1 MASARTTNISLDWKM
16 MKCVGCLLASLWPKM
31 AVVTKSHDLQ
41 NTLCRSVVCCS
52 ANYDQF
58 IVVLMILIPS
68 LSFQI
73 PLFQISCCADFVRIP
88 INSKMVKLSLFVGG
102 KLPFVL
108 CWVKFSLIDS
118 WSLLLER
125 LIWCCD
131 RQKQLQNPVKNAA
144 ANEVLW

>member
-52 ANYDQF
+52 ADYDQF

-88 INSKMVKLSLFVGG
+88 INQKWLSFHSSSVVRI
-102 KLPFVL
+102 PFVL

-118 WSLLLER
+118 LSLLLER

-144 ANEVLW
+144 ANEVL